1 RAPRPPPP
9 RGARGRGGARVRA
22 GAARPPRSGSLIAPG
37 AGGAAGAREAAAA
50 RAGASCLYGRCVRTV
65 LEVTTIPIMPRRLLA
80 LAIGLVVLV
89 FGGSA
94 AVCATMPSWP
104 SPAMFVL
111 ATVALPF
118 LALGAL
124 LVAGAPVGFPL
135 LLVWLFDRA
144 LCAW

>member
-1 RAPRPPPP
+1 
-9 RGARGRGGARVRA
+9 
-22 GAARPPRSGSLIAPG
+22 
-37 AGGAAGAREAAAA
+37 
-50 RAGASCLYGRCVRTV
+50 
-65 LEVTTIPIMPRRLLA
+65 VTTIAIMPRRLLA

-144 LCAW
+144 LCAWAQQSQARQAAADVLAARLDALERRR